1 MKIHPSF
8 RVRQLL
14 NQLNLPARVTRKDRS
29 CLGLLFSQVYR
40 PPNLMPSTAEDK
52 HPLMDFMTTWVLKIV
67 LEASFSIATSLPS
80 ILQRVQESDA

>member
-1 MKIHPSF
+1 
-8 RVRQLL
+8 
-14 NQLNLPARVTRKDRS
+14 
-29 CLGLLFSQVYR
+29 
-40 PPNLMPSTAEDK
+40 MPSTAEDK